1 MRTNIRDPVLA
12 LTASVTLRDA
22 PVKQGHKRGNFSI
35 DTISTRTGGEDFEE
49 EEGDYGGDGLARL
62 NQFDLLGG
70 LVDGTCALH
79 CRVNQ
84 ILPFRLDWST
94 RGSTRSED
102 EAGPLPS

>member
-1 MRTNIRDPVLA
+1 MRTNIREPVLA

-62 NQFDLLGG
+62 NRFDLLGG
-70 LVDGTCALH
+70 LVDGTW
-79 CRVNQ
+79 
-84 ILPFRLDWST
+84 ILT
-94 RGSTRSED
+94 CTTTTC
-102 EAGPLPS
+102 